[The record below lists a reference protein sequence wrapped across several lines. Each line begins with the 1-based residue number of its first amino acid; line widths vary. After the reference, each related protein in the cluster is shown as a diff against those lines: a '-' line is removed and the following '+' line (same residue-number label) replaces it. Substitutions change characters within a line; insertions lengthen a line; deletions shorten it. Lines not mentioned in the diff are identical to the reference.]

1 MSRAG
6 LLLAALAVASALGA
20 ACQTVD
26 LGTPPA
32 DINACRPSEAFY
44 VQQIWPNVINK
55 DYGGKKCTDSGCH
68 DTIGRGRLAQIPN
81 PQPALDPTM
90 APPLPLPADWEK
102 NYRSATEVM
111 NCSNVTASPLILFPT
126 AMVSHGGGMFFSG
139 TSPEALLI
147 QMWVMAP

>member
-1 MSRAG
+1 MRGARSFVVP
-6 LLLAALAVASALGA
+6 ALALALVA

-32 DINACRPSEAFY
+32 DINACRPSQAYY

-68 DTIGRGRLAQIPN
+68 DAIGKGRLAQIPN
-81 PQPALDPTM
+81 PQPPLDPAM
-90 APPLPLPADWEK
+90 PPPIPLPDDWAK

-111 NCSNVTASPLILFPT
+111 NCSNVVASPLILDPT
-126 AMVSHGGGMFFSG
+126 ATTSHGGGMFFSVN
-139 TSPEALLI
+139 SPEAMI
-147 QMWVMAP
+147 IEMWVSASP

>member
-6 LLLAALAVASALGA
+6 TALAALAAASALAA

-32 DINACRPSEAFY
+32 DINACRPSQTWY

-55 DYGGKKCTDSGCH
+55 DYGGKKCTDAGCH
-68 DTIGRGRLAQIPN
+68 DAIGKGRLRQIPN
-81 PQPALDPTM
+81 PQPMPPTI
-90 APPLPLPADWEK
+90 PLTQDWAM

-111 NCSNVTASPLILFPT
+111 SCSDVTAGNLILYPT
-126 AMVSHGGGMFFSG
+126 GMASHGGGTFFDIK
-139 TSPEALLI
+139 SPEATLI
-147 QMWVMAP
+147 EMWVTDPEP